1 MRSKAKNVG
10 ALMVVFAVGSPGG
23 VSSQADSENWGRV
36 SIIQRELVEQ
46 SQHPKVAALGIASTP
61 ANERDP
67 DGLSLAAA
75 YNLIKGALLGVQQRS
90 GS

>member
-1 MRSKAKNVG
+1 MWPVCA
-10 ALMVVFAVGSPGG
+10 ALTEMFK
-23 VSSQADSENWGRV
+23 
-36 SIIQRELVEQ
+36 
-46 SQHPKVAALGIASTP
+46 HPKVAALGIASTT

-75 YNLIKGALLGVQQRS
+75 YNLIKGALEGVQQRP